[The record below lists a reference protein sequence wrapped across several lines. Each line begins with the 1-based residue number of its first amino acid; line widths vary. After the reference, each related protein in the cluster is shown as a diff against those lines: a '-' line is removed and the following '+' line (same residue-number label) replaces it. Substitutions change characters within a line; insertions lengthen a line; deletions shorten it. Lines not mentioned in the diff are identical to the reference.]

1 MYSYQILSDPSN
13 HHTGSIAI
21 VPEEDEE
28 SKSVSNSS
36 EPSSLLTEEETS
48 GNHLSPE
55 ARAMLNLNQKMRK
68 SLINELMNLKS
79 LSRSLIDSDISL
91 DKFPN
96 DEKILIKSS
105 SGIQSEELKNS
116 EIEAKESLE
125 KFDIK
130 KMLEKTAK
138 LYIELQSTRKK
149 VDENKKEIYEKE
161 REFSELED
169 DLKRVGTNLKSAI
182 RGKGISNEC
191 VCTLQ

>member
-1 MYSYQILSDPSN
+1 MYSYQILSDPSS
-13 HHTGSIAI
+13 HHTGSIAV

-55 ARAMLNLNQKMRK
+55 ARAMLNMNQKMRK
-68 SLINELMNLKS
+68 SLTNELMNLKS

-91 DKFPN
+91 DKSQN

-105 SGIQSEELKNS
+105 SGFQSEELKNS
-116 EIEAKESLE
+116 EIESKEHLE

-149 VDENKKEIYEKE
+149 VDDNKKEINEKE
-161 REFSELED
+161 KEFSELEE
-169 DLKRVGTNLKSAI
+169 DLKRVGSNLKTAI